1 MSGGEM
7 QSVGGDVVIGID
19 NGLTFVHDPSGA
31 LTHVLDD
38 DHAEPEHQPR
48 AQLFADVAA
57 TATSLAAVHANAGE
71 FVRLSPHSVELLRQF
86 GAVPTDSG
94 FFHAFVRGSGGQIAG
109 QLQWQPV
116 ATASQQALS
125 LQLAVATLA
134 LRLAI
139 GNLEHAVERVE
150 EQVELVRAFL
160 AAQQVGD
167 VVGNYVVVRD
177 VVERIA
183 RGVTLAQADWDA
195 VAGVGAACQRDV
207 QRLRAWI
214 TKRTVMTRRRRSAAS
229 DAIAEL
235 REPLALLTIAE
246 QTQLLWHAIKL
257 EQIRLREPDRLD
269 ATIDEAHTTLRTQ
282 RDLDITLRSDLAD
295 FVLARSRSPRID
307 GLIPGRYR
315 SAREVWKAGT
325 DLVDWFTRE
334 RALEPLPIAP
344 PYDWTA
350 GEVVDELRD
359 RAADTAHAARQKL
372 PHSPAA
378 EDRPDELTRHEDDR
392 H

>member
-1 MSGGEM
+1 MLRAEPRRQPPTERVDRERTLCHAPNVLVAPAVPPACEHRVMSGGEM
-7 QSVGGDVVIGID
+7 QSVDGDVVIGID

-229 DAIAEL
+229 DAIA
-235 REPLALLTIAE
+235 
-246 QTQLLWHAIKL
+246 
-257 EQIRLREPDRLD
+257 
-269 ATIDEAHTTLRTQ
+269 
-282 RDLDITLRSDLAD
+282 
-295 FVLARSRSPRID
+295 
-307 GLIPGRYR
+307 
-315 SAREVWKAGT
+315 
-325 DLVDWFTRE
+325 
-334 RALEPLPIAP
+334 
-344 PYDWTA
+344 
-350 GEVVDELRD
+350 
-359 RAADTAHAARQKL
+359 
-372 PHSPAA
+372 
-378 EDRPDELTRHEDDR
+378 
-392 H
+392 